1 MITRIKKAY
10 AFVAFVV
17 FENMTTGQ
25 RWHCYGACTWDTKSE
40 AEDSMRCMIRNH
52 VIPGVSVVSRE
63 VITIVRRYEV
73 SI

>member
-17 FENMTTGQ
+17 FESKDTGR
-25 RWHCYGACTWDTKSE
+25 RWHCYGACTWDKKSD

-52 VIPGVSVVSRE
+52 DIPGVSVVSRE
-63 VITIVRRYEV
+63 IITIERKYEV